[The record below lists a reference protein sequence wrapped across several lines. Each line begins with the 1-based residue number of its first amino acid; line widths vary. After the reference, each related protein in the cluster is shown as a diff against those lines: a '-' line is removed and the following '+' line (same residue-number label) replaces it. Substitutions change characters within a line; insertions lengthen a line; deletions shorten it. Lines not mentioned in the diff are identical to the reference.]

1 MKITFLGAAQT
12 VTGSCYVIE
21 TGSSRF
27 AVDCA
32 VCALPVEAREVRVVS
47 GMIGG
52 AMLGLSV
59 ENGYVGEIAFAPNGL
74 PTSHKKDHGVGL
86 ASVAA
91 TVKRHN
97 GTFSIAAK
105 DGVFSAHILLS
116 L

>member
-1 MKITFLGAAQT
+1 MP
-12 VTGSCYVIE
+12 
-21 TGSSRF
+21 
-27 AVDCA
+27 
-32 VCALPVEAREVRVVS
+32 LPVEAREVRVVS

-74 PTSHKKDHGVGL
+74 PTSHKRIT
-86 ASVAA
+86 ASVWPPSPRRS
-91 TVKRHN
+91 KRHN
-97 GTFSIAAK
+97 GTLSVAAK